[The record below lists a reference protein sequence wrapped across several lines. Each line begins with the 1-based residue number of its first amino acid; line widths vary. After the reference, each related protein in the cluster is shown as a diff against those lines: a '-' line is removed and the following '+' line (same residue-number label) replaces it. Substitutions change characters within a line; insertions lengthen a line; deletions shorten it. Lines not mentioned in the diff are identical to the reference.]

1 MQSSKFVKKINQI
14 LNASSE
20 SFLLLALIS
29 LFAFP
34 IVIAKSLEPVVASEE
49 SVVSIPTIIH
59 YTDKMPDTNG
69 QFASTANN
77 ESQNVLGAFNSV
89 TIDRMLT
96 VDEEI
101 LRSFD
106 RVYQKVLPDLYV
118 LSLEQAPTFKKVRLF
133 SLKNELP
140 VDKKFYISVTVP
152 DGLAS
157 VVGKQKN
164 VYINDKKY
172 VLGTDDLPTDGFI
185 LKPNEEISVYIESSR
200 TTTTKLVF
208 EVKVN

>member
-1 MQSSKFVKKINQI
+1 MQSSKLIKKINEI

-20 SFLLLALIS
+20 SFMLIALIS

-59 YTDKMPDTNG
+59 YTDKMPDQDN
-69 QFASTANN
+69 QLASSVND
-77 ESQNVLGAFNSV
+77 SQNVLGAFDSV
-89 TIDRMLT
+89 AMDKGLT
-96 VDEEI
+96 LNEEV

-106 RVYQKVLPDLYV
+106 RVYQKVLPDSYV
-118 LSLEQAPTFKKVRLF
+118 LYLEQQSTFKKVKLF
-133 SLKNELP
+133 TLKNELS
-140 VDKKFYISVTVP
+140 VDKKIVISVTFP
-152 DGLAS
+152 DGVDS
-157 VVGKQKN
+157 VVNKQKS
-164 VYINDKKY
+164 VYINDKRY
-172 VLGTDDLPTDGFI
+172 LLGTDELPKNGFN
-185 LKPNEEISVYIESSR
+185 LKPNEEISVYIESPR